1 MNILSRLEQYP
12 HFTDVE
18 KEFASY
24 VLEHPHEILD
34 LSVDALAKKSF
45 VSVSTVYRVINKLG
59 LNGLNELKLRI
70 NADYESY
77 LSEKKSVDYN
87 YPFHK
92 QNTPHQIM
100 TKMIALYDQT
110 LQSTLNLVDL
120 DSLSKAVSLLEK
132 SQRILIFP
140 SIGNFFIAEGF
151 RQNMMEIGVAVE
163 IVKEKFYQ
171 HWISQSCTDRD
182 LVMLI
187 TYACRTAYFVDLV
200 QTLKAKG
207 TKILLISSTFENRI
221 SSQADLHLY
230 FASYEDSE
238 EKIASFSSRLSLH
251 YLLDCLYACYFNR
264 NYEKNLDMKIDHYI
278 DY

>member
-1 MNILSRLEQYP
+1 MNILSRLEQYL

-92 QNTPHQIM
+92 QNTPHQITISTGLTDPM
-100 TKMIALYDQT
+100 LIELLFDNLDRYPDLHHVLPESLGNKEITYGWKNQNT
-110 LQSTLNLVDL
+110 LT
-120 DSLSKAVSLLEK
+120 
-132 SQRILIFP
+132 
-140 SIGNFFIAEGF
+140 FFKQADRF
-151 RQNMMEIGVAVE
+151 RQTI
-163 IVKEKFYQ
+163 
-171 HWISQSCTDRD
+171 
-182 LVMLI
+182 
-187 TYACRTAYFVDLV
+187 
-200 QTLKAKG
+200 
-207 TKILLISSTFENRI
+207 
-221 SSQADLHLY
+221 
-230 FASYEDSE
+230 
-238 EKIASFSSRLSLH
+238 
-251 YLLDCLYACYFNR
+251 
-264 NYEKNLDMKIDHYI
+264 
-278 DY
+278 